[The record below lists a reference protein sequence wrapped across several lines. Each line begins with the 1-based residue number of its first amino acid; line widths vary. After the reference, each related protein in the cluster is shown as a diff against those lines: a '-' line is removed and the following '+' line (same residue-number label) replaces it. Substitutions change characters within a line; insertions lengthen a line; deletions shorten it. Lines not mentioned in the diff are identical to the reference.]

1 MYARYSEVHAKCRS
15 PNNRAELLAETGLL
29 VHSFVDFDLHI
40 PGSAAWFAVCG
51 HRHVC
56 TQGYDKAHEFMRQT
70 NRIKRLSMGLFQG
83 RGIRSTLGAQI
94 FILLLGACTGVM
106 SARLLGPQG
115 RGELAA
121 AILWP
126 STLLMLGSM
135 GLNQSIV
142 FHTGRR
148 LFPASEIWTA
158 SLFLA
163 AIQSACVIL
172 AGILVLPLV
181 LRSYPRVVQNS
192 ALALL
197 LAAPILLFGGCAGSL
212 LQGRLRLALFNATR
226 TATPLVYAS
235 ALGLLILMR
244 KPYLPYVVGAQIF
257 GTVAGAGVA
266 FGLLEKDG
274 RPGLAWNSLACAGVA
289 KYGLKTQFES
299 INTYINQRA
308 DQLLLSLFVA
318 PRELGLYVVAVTLSS
333 VVAFF
338 PQAMGIVTLANGSNL
353 PPSEAKQTIA
363 HSFRLSFAWLF
374 VTCAAIFVAAPWL
387 VMSLFGPRFAGAVLA
402 CRILLPGTLFLGLR
416 QVLYEGAR
424 ALGKPAMPSYAE
436 GVGTLATVVGLYLLL
451 PRFGFVG
458 AAIASTW
465 AYGIS
470 LLFIVLIFS
479 RAMDM
484 GLRRFFLLTS
494 SPE

>member
-1 MYARYSEVHAKCRS
+1 MRHTNWIKH
-15 PNNRAELLAETGLL
+15 LGL
-29 VHSFVDFDLHI
+29 
-40 PGSAAWFAVCG
+40 
-51 HRHVC
+51 
-56 TQGYDKAHEFMRQT
+56 
-70 NRIKRLSMGLFQG
+70 GLFQG
-83 RGIRSTLGAQI
+83 RGIRSTLGAQVV
-94 FILLLGACTGVM
+94 ILLLGACTGVM

-158 SLFLA
+158 SIFLA

-172 AGILVLPLV
+172 AGIVVLPLV
-181 LRSYPRVVQNS
+181 LRSYPPVVQNS

-197 LAAPILLFGGCAGSL
+197 LTAPVMLFSGCAGSL
-212 LQGRLRLALFNATR
+212 LQGRLRMALFNATR
-226 TATPLVYAS
+226 ATTPLVYAL
-235 ALGLLILMR
+235 ALGLLIFLR
-244 KPYLPYVVGAQIF
+244 KPYLPHVVGAQIA
-257 GTVAGAGVA
+257 GLIAGAGVTIW
-266 FGLLEKDG
+266 LLQKDG
-274 RPGLAWNSLACAGVA
+274 RPRLAWNSLACAGVA

-299 INTYINQRA
+299 VNTYINQRA
-308 DQLLLSLFVA
+308 DQLLLSLFVP

-353 PPSEAKQTIA
+353 PPTEAKQTIA
-363 HSFRLSFAWLF
+363 QSFRLSFAWLF
-374 VTCAAIFVAAPWL
+374 VTCAVIFVAAPWL
-387 VMSLFGPRFAGAVLA
+387 VTFLFGARFSGAVLA

-424 ALGKPAMPSYAE
+424 ALGKPAVPSYAE
-436 GVGTLATVVGLYLLL
+436 GVGTLVTVVVLCLLL

-458 AAIASTW
+458 AAIASTF
-465 AYGIS
+465 AYGTS
-470 LLFIVLIFS
+470 LFFILLIFN
-479 RAMDM
+479 RGLGM
-484 GLRRFFLLTS
+484 GLRRFLLATS
-494 SPE
+494 GEL

>member
-1 MYARYSEVHAKCRS
+1 MSQAKWIRH
-15 PNNRAELLAETGLL
+15 LGL
-29 VHSFVDFDLHI
+29 
-40 PGSAAWFAVCG
+40 
-51 HRHVC
+51 
-56 TQGYDKAHEFMRQT
+56 
-70 NRIKRLSMGLFQG
+70 GLFQG
-83 RGIRSTLGAQI
+83 RGVRSTLGAQVV
-94 FILLLGACTGVM
+94 ILLLGACTGVM

-126 STLLMLGSM
+126 SALLMLSSM

-158 SLFLA
+158 GVFLA
-163 AIQSACVIL
+163 AIQSAVVIL
-172 AGILVLPLV
+172 AGIVVLPLV
-181 LRSYPRVVQNS
+181 LRSYPGVVQHS

-197 LAAPILLFGGCAGSL
+197 LAAPVMLFSGCAGSL
-212 LQGRLRLALFNATR
+212 LQGRLRLAFFNATR
-226 TATPLVYAS
+226 AATPLVYAL
-235 ALGLLILMR
+235 ALGLLIFLR
-244 KPYLPYVVGAQIF
+244 KPYLPYVVGAQIA
-257 GTVAGAGVA
+257 GLIAGAGVA
-266 FGLLEKDG
+266 IWLLQKDG
-274 RPGLAWNSLACAGVA
+274 RPGLAWNGLACAGVA

-308 DQLLLSLFVA
+308 DQLLLSLFVP

-338 PQAMGIVTLANGSNL
+338 PQAMGIFTLANGSNL

-374 VTCAAIFVAAPWL
+374 VACATIFVTAPWL
-387 VMSLFGPRFAGAVLA
+387 VTFLFGSRFTGAVLA
-402 CRILLPGTLFLGLR
+402 CRILLPGTLFFGLR

-424 ALGKPAMPSYAE
+424 ALGKPAVPSYAE
-436 GVGTLATVVGLYLLL
+436 GVGTLMTVVGLLLLL

-458 AAIASTW
+458 AAIASTF

-470 LLFIVLIFS
+470 LLFIVLMFS